1 MKNKIV
7 LAVIGRHKIGNWEIP
22 QKIQSAICHTAAHNM
37 NEKISFV
44 ITEYQQSSGVPN
56 LIKYLKLN
64 KNNIKKIIFVSIFQL
79 GKNKNEV
86 IQNYNKIKEYNC
98 FFFTETIYSK
108 YKSMKQIKNFAK
120 FVFNLKYY
128 KN

>member
-1 MKNKIV
+1 MSKKII
-7 LAVIGRHKIGNWEIP
+7 LAVIGRHKMGNWEIP
-22 QKIQSAICHTAAHNM
+22 QKIQSAICHTAAFNM

-44 ITEYQQSSGVPN
+44 ISEYQQSSGVPN

-79 GKNKNEV
+79 GKNKKEV
-86 IQNYNKIKEYNC
+86 IQNYNKIKKYNC
-98 FFFTETIYSK
+98 FFFAETIHSK
-108 YKSMKQIKNFAK
+108 YKSMKQVKNFVK
-120 FVFNLKYY
+120 FVFNIKYY